1 MEHLIQNPKHMLRT
15 FTLISLICLVTVKI
29 HAQSADSLL
38 QSVTDHSTFK
48 MSNPAFKSTRIVLS
62 HSTETQK
69 KHDLD
74 MRIRHH
80 FGDIGGE
87 FGSAHTLYGL
97 DVATD
102 LFIGFDYG
110 ITDKLTVSIGR
121 SKHDELYN
129 GFIKYKLFEQN
140 GGKSND
146 FPLNVTLLAQ
156 MALIAREP
164 FTTNEFA
171 AYANRFSYFI
181 QPIISR
187 KISQRISIQVA
198 PSVLLRKNTTE
209 VRDPEQLISIGF
221 AGRFKLTKRL
231 SFIADYTLVN
241 GINRPRDLVQQFY
254 NPLGV
259 GLEIETGGHV
269 FSLNFMNSEYISEN
283 SFIPDTRKSW
293 RSGGVRFGFTI
304 SRNFTLFKSKDKN
317 IQSKIY

>member
-1 MEHLIQNPKHMLRT
+1 MSKIY
-15 FTLISLICLVTVKI
+15 TLITFILLISGKLF
-29 HAQSADSLL
+29 AQSADSLL
-38 QSVTDHSTFK
+38 QSITDTSEFK
-48 MSNPAFKSTRIVLS
+48 MINPAFKSTRIVLS

-69 KHDLD
+69 AHDLD

-97 DVATD
+97 DVASD

-110 ITDKLTVSIGR
+110 ITDRLTVSIGR

-129 GFIKYKLFEQN
+129 GFLKYKLFEQR
-140 GGKSND
+140 GGKHHD
-146 FPLNVTLLAQ
+146 FPLNITFLAQ
-156 MALIAREP
+156 MGWITRAP
-164 FTTNEFA
+164 FATNEFTV
-171 AYANRFSYFI
+171 YANRFTYFL
-181 QPIISR
+181 QPLISR
-187 KISQRISIQVA
+187 KISQRLSLQVA
-198 PSVLLRKNTTE
+198 PSVLLRKNTVE
-209 VRDPEQLISIGF
+209 SRDPENLFSIGF
-221 AGRFKLTKRL
+221 AGRLKLTKRL

-241 GINRPRDLVQQFY
+241 GLNRPNDLSQKLY

-269 FSLNFMNSEYISEN
+269 FSLNFMNSEFISEN
-283 SFIPDTRKSW
+283 SFIADTKKSW
-293 RSGGVRFGFTI
+293 KHGGVRFGFTI